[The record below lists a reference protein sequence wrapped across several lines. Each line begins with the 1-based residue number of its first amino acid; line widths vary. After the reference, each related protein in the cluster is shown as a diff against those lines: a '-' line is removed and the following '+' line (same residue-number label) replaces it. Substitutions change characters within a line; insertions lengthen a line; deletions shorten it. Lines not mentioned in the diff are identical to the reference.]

1 MSSSAVSG
9 GMDSAR
15 SDCLVITGP
24 TATGKTGVAIDVA
37 HELGGEII
45 SLDSRQ
51 VYRGMDI
58 GTAKA
63 TPAQRAAVPHHGL
76 DLLPP
81 SERYNAGRFADDA
94 RAWMSDIERRGKVPI
109 LVGGTGFFLRALTH
123 PMFREPPVDSARKEA
138 LKQLLNRK
146 SRPELLDW
154 LRHLDPV
161 GAAALSTD
169 AGRQRIA
176 RMIEVA
182 TLTGRPLQWW
192 HTQGA
197 EGAQQPIAALTI
209 VLTLDRATLYARIN
223 QRVAEMVENGLVDE
237 VARLLALGYD
247 ENTPGMKTTGYI
259 EMIPHLRGEIAL
271 AEAVDAIQRA
281 TRSFARRQITWFRHQ
296 LAEPVVELDA
306 AMPHE
311 ALVVR
316 IVEEWERNN
325 AHRN

>member
-1 MSSSAVSG
+1 
-9 GMDSAR
+9 MDSAR

-176 RMIEVA
+176 RMIEIA